1 MAKSKGKAKGKA
13 TVQSSLAIPAY
24 PHLKKPLDHL
34 GKQITVPGSAW
45 GGRVAP
51 DELHKLYKC
60 TVQDFTLAHKFEE
73 GGVPQ
78 LNKRECIRIRRRV
91 DCQTLPVH
99 QNLKMHACVQCKC
112 IFWFKP
118 RGRSAAKLE
127 NACMCSLP

>member
-73 GGVPQ
+73 GWGATTEQARMHPH
-78 LNKRECIRIRRRV
+78 RRRV
-91 DCQTLPVH
+91 DCQTLLVR
-99 QNLKMHACVQCKC
+99 QNLKMHACAQCKC

-127 NACMCSLP
+127 NACICSLP

>member
-51 DELHKLYKC
+51 DDLMSSINYTNALCKTSPLLTSLRK
-60 TVQDFTLAHKFEE
+60 E
-73 GGVPQ
+73 GCH
-78 LNKRECIRIRRRV
+78 N
-91 DCQTLPVH
+91 
-99 QNLKMHACVQCKC
+99 
-112 IFWFKP
+112 
-118 RGRSAAKLE
+118 
-127 NACMCSLP
+127 

>member
-60 TVQDFTLAHKFEE
+60 TVQGFTLAHKFEE
-73 GGVPQ
+73 GWGATTEQARMHP
-78 LNKRECIRIRRRV
+78 
-91 DCQTLPVH
+91 H
-99 QNLKMHACVQCKC
+99 QASSRLSNIA
-112 IFWFKP
+112 
-118 RGRSAAKLE
+118 SASKLE
-127 NACMCSLP
+127 NACMCTVQMHFLVQTTRAQRS

>member
-1 MAKSKGKAKGKA
+1 MAMSKGKAKGKA

-34 GKQITVPGSAW
+34 GKQITVPGSTW

-60 TVQDFTLAHKFEE
+60 TVQGFTLAHKFEE

-78 LNKRECIRIRRRV
+78 QARMH
-91 DCQTLPVH
+91 PH
-99 QNLKMHACVQCKC
+99 QASSRLSNIA
-112 IFWFKP
+112 
-118 RGRSAAKLE
+118 SASKLE
-127 NACMCSLP
+127 NACMCTVQMHFLVQTTRAQRS